1 MIEKK
6 VHIKAKTEADAQ
18 QIAMAMSKMSGNF
31 TAKEWQAIAK
41 KLSNKVVQ
49 MRIRMM
55 IGQ

>member
-6 VHIKAKTEADAQ
+6 VQIKVKSEADAQ
-18 QIAMAMSKMSGNF
+18 QIASAMSKMSGNF

-55 IGQ
+55 IG